1 VLKARHNKAVHAR
14 LLALS
19 TLLPREK
26 GVTAMA
32 VQVLTTRFV
41 EAAKPRH
48 NSTGD
53 AVRAEYPDAAC
64 PGLHLIVQPTGTR
77 SWAFRFR
84 RRADRKNVKLTLGK
98 AGDGGLSLAAARH
111 AAAAHR
117 HRLEQVSGAI
127 GVTRVTDVTGESGGG
142 VGDKIETAVAAF
154 LEKHVRRKNRVSTA
168 RVTENIFNR
177 IIVPAWRGRTIG
189 SIRRR
194 DIIDLVE
201 DIAASGRGYHSNRTC
216 AVLSKFFAWLVAR
229 DALAF
234 SPVTGVERPHKEK
247 IRSRILTDDEL
258 RALWL
263 ACGHEGASGEAIRL
277 MVLTGARRGEVGE
290 MLRQEVDQ
298 DHQLWNLPAE
308 RTKNGRPHTI
318 PLSTQAWALLE
329 ARPRFADCNFVFSA
343 DGKRAVNNWD
353 EVKHRI
359 SAKAGITA
367 SSWRLHDLRRTAASG
382 MQKLGIS
389 VPIIEKAL
397 NHKSGTF
404 RGIVSVYQQHDYAD
418 EIYVALQ
425 KWADY
430 VVEYLV
436 GGRPAKVF
444 PLHIK
449 R

>member
-1 VLKARHNKAVHAR
+1 
-14 LLALS
+14 
-19 TLLPREK
+19 
-26 GVTAMA
+26 MA
-32 VQVLTTRFV
+32 VKVLTTRFV
-41 EAAKPRH
+41 DAAKPRH
-48 NSTGD
+48 NSAGD

-64 PGLHLIVQPTGTR
+64 PGLHLVVQPTGTR

-84 RRADRKNVKLTLGK
+84 RRTDRKNVKLTLGK

-117 HRLEQVSGAI
+117 HRLEQGAVL
-127 GVTRVTDVTGESGGG
+127 VTPVTAVTPQS
-142 VGDKIETAVAAF
+142 VRTGDKVETAVASF
-154 LEKHVRRKNRVSTA
+154 LELHVRRKNRISTA

-177 IIVPAWRGRTIG
+177 IIVPAWRNRTID

-201 DIAASGRGYHSNRTC
+201 DVAASGRGYHANRTC

-229 DALAF
+229 DALTF

-247 IRSRILTDDEL
+247 TRSRVLTDDEL
-258 RALWL
+258 RVLWL

-277 MVLTGARRGEVGE
+277 MTLTGARRGEVGE
-290 MLRQEVDQ
+290 MSRREVDQ

-318 PLSTQAWALLE
+318 PLSTQAWTLIE
-329 ARPRFADCNFVFSA
+329 ARPRFAGCDFVFTI

-367 SSWRLHDLRRTAASG
+367 SSWRLHDLRRTCASG
-382 MQKLGIS
+382 MQRLGVL
-389 VPIIEKAL
+389 VPVIEKAL
-397 NHKSGTF
+397 NHTSGTF
-404 RGIVSVYQQHDYAD
+404 RGIVGVYQTHDYAD
-418 EIYVALQ
+418 EVRVALQ
-425 KWADY
+425 RWADR
-430 VVEYLV
+430 VEEIV
-436 GGRPAKVF
+436 GGKPAKVVK
-444 PLHIK
+444 L
-449 R
+449 RVR

>member
-1 VLKARHNKAVHAR
+1 
-14 LLALS
+14 
-19 TLLPREK
+19 
-26 GVTAMA
+26 MA
-32 VQVLTTRFV
+32 VKVLTTRFV
-41 EAAKPRH
+41 DAAKPRH
-48 NSTGD
+48 NSAGD

-64 PGLHLIVQPTGTR
+64 PGLHLVVQPTGTR

-84 RRADRKNVKLTLGK
+84 RRTDRKNVKLTLGK

-117 HRLEQVSGAI
+117 HRLEQGAVL
-127 GVTRVTDVTGESGGG
+127 VTPVTAVTPQS
-142 VGDKIETAVAAF
+142 VRTGDKVETAVASF
-154 LEKHVRRKNRVSTA
+154 LELHVRRKNRISTA

-177 IIVPAWRGRTIG
+177 IIVPAWRNRTID

-201 DIAASGRGYHSNRTC
+201 DVAASGRGYHANRTC

-229 DALAF
+229 DALTF

-247 IRSRILTDDEL
+247 IRSRVLTDDEL
-258 RALWL
+258 RVLWL

-277 MVLTGARRGEVGE
+277 MTLTGARRGEVGE
-290 MLRQEVDQ
+290 MSRREVDQ

-318 PLSTQAWALLE
+318 PLSTQAWTLIE
-329 ARPRFADCNFVFSA
+329 ARPRFAGCDFVFTI

-367 SSWRLHDLRRTAASG
+367 SSWRLHDLRRTCASG
-382 MQKLGIS
+382 MQKLGVS
-389 VPIIEKAL
+389 VPVIEKAL
-397 NHKSGTF
+397 NHISGTF
-404 RGIVSVYQQHDYAD
+404 RGIVGVYQTHDYAD
-418 EIYVALQ
+418 EVRIALQ
-425 KWADY
+425 RWADR
-430 VVEYLV
+430 VEEIV
-436 GGRPAKVF
+436 GSKPAKVVK
-444 PLHIK
+444 L
-449 R
+449 RVR

>member
-1 VLKARHNKAVHAR
+1 
-14 LLALS
+14 
-19 TLLPREK
+19 
-26 GVTAMA
+26 MA
-32 VQVLTTRFV
+32 VKVLTTRFV
-41 EAAKPRH
+41 AAAKPKRDR
-48 NSTGD
+48 TGD
-53 AVRAEYPDAAC
+53 VVRAEYPDAAC
-64 PGLHLIVQPTGTR
+64 PGLHLVVQPTGTR

-111 AAAAHR
+111 AAAAYR
-117 HRLEQVSGAI
+117 HRLETHP
-127 GVTRVTDVTGESGGG
+127 GVTGVMRVTGESGGG
-142 VGDKIETAVAAF
+142 AGDKIETGVAAF
-154 LEKHVRRKNRVSTA
+154 LELHVRRKNRVSTA

-177 IIVPAWRGRTIG
+177 IIVPAWRDRTID

-201 DIAASGRGYHSNRTC
+201 DVAASGRGYHANRTC

-258 RALWL
+258 RALWF

-277 MVLTGARRGEVGE
+277 MILTGARRGEVGE
-290 MLRQEVDQ
+290 MSRQEVDQ

-318 PLSTQAWALLE
+318 PLSRQAWTLIG

-367 SSWRLHDLRRTAASG
+367 SSWRLHDLRRTCASG

-389 VPIIEKAL
+389 VPVVEKAL
-397 NHKSGTF
+397 NHVSGTF
-404 RGIVSVYQQHDYAD
+404 RGIVGVYQQHDYAD
-418 EIYVALQ
+418 EVRLALQ
-425 KWADY
+425 RWADR
-430 VVEYLV
+430 VDEIV
-436 GGRPAKVF
+436 GGKPAKVVK
-444 PLHIK
+444 L
-449 R
+449 RGR

>member
-1 VLKARHNKAVHAR
+1 
-14 LLALS
+14 
-19 TLLPREK
+19 
-26 GVTAMA
+26 MA
-32 VQVLTTRFV
+32 VKVLTTRFV

-48 NSTGD
+48 NSAGD
-53 AVRAEYPDAAC
+53 AARAEYPDAAC
-64 PGLHLIVQPTGTR
+64 PGLYLVVQPTGTR

-117 HRLEQVSGAI
+117 HRLEQ
-127 GVTRVTDVTGESGGG
+127 GVVLVTPVTAVTPQS
-142 VGDKIETAVAAF
+142 VRAGDKVEAAVASF
-154 LEKHVRRKNRVSTA
+154 LELHVRRKNRVSTA
-168 RVTENIFNR
+168 RTTENIFNR
-177 IIVPAWRGRTIG
+177 IIVPAWRDRTID

-201 DIAASGRGYHSNRTC
+201 DVAASGRGYHANRTC

-229 DALAF
+229 DALAV
-234 SPVTGVERPHKEK
+234 SPATGVERPHKEK

-277 MVLTGARRGEVGE
+277 MILTGARRGEVGE
-290 MLRQEVDQ
+290 MPRREVDQ

-318 PLSTQAWALLE
+318 PLSRQAWTLIG
-329 ARPRFADCNFVFSA
+329 ARPRFADCNFMFSA

-382 MQKLGIS
+382 MQKIGVS
-389 VPIIEKAL
+389 VPVIEKAL
-397 NHKSGTF
+397 NHVSGTF
-404 RGIVSVYQQHDYAD
+404 RGIVGVYQQHDYAD
-418 EIYVALQ
+418 EVRIAFQ
-425 KWADY
+425 RWGDR
-430 VVEYLV
+430 VEEII
-436 GGRPAKVF
+436 GGEPAKVVK
-444 PLHIK
+444 LRI

>member
-1 VLKARHNKAVHAR
+1 
-14 LLALS
+14 
-19 TLLPREK
+19 
-26 GVTAMA
+26 MA
-32 VQVLTTRFV
+32 VKVLTTRFV
-41 EAAKPRH
+41 DAAKPRH
-48 NSTGD
+48 NSAGD

-64 PGLHLIVQPTGTR
+64 PGLHLVVQPTGTR

-84 RRADRKNVKLTLGK
+84 RRTDRKNVKLTLGK

-117 HRLEQVSGAI
+117 HRLEQGAVL
-127 GVTRVTDVTGESGGG
+127 VTPVTAVTPQS
-142 VGDKIETAVAAF
+142 VRTGDKVETAVASF
-154 LEKHVRRKNRVSTA
+154 LELHVRRKNRISTA

-177 IIVPAWRGRTIG
+177 IIVPAWRNRTID

-201 DIAASGRGYHSNRTC
+201 DVAASGRGYHANRTC

-229 DALAF
+229 DALTF

-247 IRSRILTDDEL
+247 IRSRVLTDDEL
-258 RALWL
+258 RVLWL

-277 MVLTGARRGEVGE
+277 MTLTGARRGEVGE
-290 MLRQEVDQ
+290 MSRQEVDQ

-318 PLSTQAWALLE
+318 PLSTQAWTLIE
-329 ARPRFADCNFVFSA
+329 ARPRFAGCDFVFTI

-367 SSWRLHDLRRTAASG
+367 SSWRLHDLRRTCASG

-389 VPIIEKAL
+389 VPVVEKAL
-397 NHKSGTF
+397 NHVSGTF
-404 RGIVSVYQQHDYAD
+404 RGIVGVYQQHDYAD
-418 EIYVALQ
+418 EVAIALQ
-425 KWADY
+425 RWADR
-430 VVEYLV
+430 VDEIV
-436 GGRPAKVF
+436 GGKPAKVVK
-444 PLHIK
+444 L
-449 R
+449 RGR

>member
-1 VLKARHNKAVHAR
+1 
-14 LLALS
+14 
-19 TLLPREK
+19 
-26 GVTAMA
+26 MA
-32 VQVLTTRFV
+32 VKVLTTRFV
-41 EAAKPRH
+41 DAAKPRH
-48 NSTGD
+48 NSAGD

-64 PGLHLIVQPTGTR
+64 PGLHLVVQPTGTR

-84 RRADRKNVKLTLGK
+84 RRTDRKNVKLTLGK

-117 HRLEQVSGAI
+117 HRLEQGAVL
-127 GVTRVTDVTGESGGG
+127 VTPVTAVTPQS
-142 VGDKIETAVAAF
+142 VRTGDKVETAVASF
-154 LEKHVRRKNRVSTA
+154 LELHVRRKNRISTA

-177 IIVPAWRGRTIG
+177 IIVPAWRNRTID

-201 DIAASGRGYHSNRTC
+201 DVAASGRGYHANRTC

-229 DALAF
+229 DALTF
-234 SPVTGVERPHKEK
+234 SPVTGVERPYKEK
-247 IRSRILTDDEL
+247 IRSRVLTDDEL
-258 RALWL
+258 RVLWL

-277 MVLTGARRGEVGE
+277 MTLTGARRGEVGE
-290 MLRQEVDQ
+290 MSRREVDQ

-318 PLSTQAWALLE
+318 PLSTQAWTLIE

-418 EIYVALQ
+418 EVAIALQ
-425 KWADY
+425 RWADR
-430 VVEYLV
+430 VDEIV
-436 GGRPAKVF
+436 GGKPAKVVK
-444 PLHIK
+444 L
-449 R
+449 RVR